1 MGERKLSSEHAV
13 QQNSK
18 AVLGYDVMSS
28 DIRFPSRGGFVMG
41 CKEEDCMTV
50 EHLECEHEVAF

>member
-28 DIRFPSRGGFVMG
+28 DIRFPSQGGICDGMQRGGLH
-41 CKEEDCMTV
+41 DCGAIGM
-50 EHLECEHEVAF
+50 